1 MQGPSN
7 MSGGII
13 DGGYAANDLTIGQ
26 CRGETY
32 VFWASADFQN
42 SKNANP
48 HTSLGSRLRYYKPSN
63 GDVNTFAASA
73 SVYNL
78 GQSNINSVMWRGI
91 QCAPAPRRAA
101 PLASPCLS
109 LLPVASPHTLLGHF
123 SRFVSSLLQVGSVHG
138 HVQHVPRPQDQ
149 HEGHLRHVGE
159 LRRHIVVCGRRRCR
173 GRCGRRCRAAA
184 LTAHHDECAQRVR
197 RAVAGA

>member
-1 MQGPSN
+1 

-63 GDVNTFAASA
+63 GDVNTFANSA
-73 SVYNL
+73 NIYGLS
-78 GQSNINSVMWRGI
+78 QSNINSIMWRGI
-91 QCAPAPRRAA
+91 QCAPALRRAAPRRAAPRRAAPHRAA
-101 PLASPCLS
+101 PLASPCRAYAAPCC
-109 LLPVASPHTLLGHF
+109 LP
-123 SRFVSSLLQVGSVHG
+123 
-138 HVQHVPRPQDQ
+138 
-149 HEGHLRHVGE
+149 
-159 LRRHIVVCGRRRCR
+159 
-173 GRCGRRCRAAA
+173 
-184 LTAHHDECAQRVR
+184 
-197 RAVAGA
+197 